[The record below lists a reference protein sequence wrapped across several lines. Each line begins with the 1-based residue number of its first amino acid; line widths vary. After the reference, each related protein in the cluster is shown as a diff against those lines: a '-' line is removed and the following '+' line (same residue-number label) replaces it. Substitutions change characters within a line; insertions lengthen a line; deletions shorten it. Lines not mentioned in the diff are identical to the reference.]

1 MRVGDSLV
9 EALGSVQLGLLRVP
23 LVAGFVDRGLADA
36 GVAGH
41 GEAREGKRCKME
53 EVIGQEL
60 SESLMVLL
68 LAWRSLKGRLLPSS
82 SSSLTLSCEMST
94 VYSFFL
100 SSLSC
105 SCVCVCVYL
114 PAVYIYTYNQSSVNN
129 KYLPLATS

>member
-82 SSSLTLSCEMST
+82 SSLTLSCEMCT
-94 VYSFFL
+94 VLSFFL
-100 SSLSC
+100 SSLFLI
-105 SCVCVCVYL
+105 VCMCVYTFL
-114 PAVYIYTYNQSSVNN
+114 PYIYIYNQSSVNN